1 MIQDRNAARHFLMRL
16 GLCSVMYWFAIQ
28 ELRMP
33 SDWAVFVPSFVMDF
47 SPVAV
52 DQLILLHGFLLLLGA
67 SSIVLGLFYLPGCLL
82 ASGLILEI
90 LLGLWWDDGINDVV
104 VRDVGLLA
112 LAVALTID
120 PARSWHLDNLLP
132 AFFATAPPGPARG
145 HVAAARRRGWPL
157 KAGAGVGLLT
167 AVLATGLA
175 LYATGSGGESLPGG
189 SVAALTNA
197 GTPVPQTSPRASSG
211 PLATPTQSPSVR
223 FDDWRYKQ
231 YAFQIYPGELGTEA
245 KKALAGFQLNLQDEG
260 DSVLVLLKATSA
272 RYKDAQYT
280 VDKRDTAYFI
290 ETTMRDDPNDQEN
303 NLRDDG
309 VIEVDAQGYIVNS

>member
-1 MIQDRNAARHFLMRL
+1 MASARPLSFTVARYKIDSVIRWSGFSRRSAEQAGRVRDLLAA
-16 GLCSVMYWFAIQ
+16 
-28 ELRMP
+28 
-33 SDWAVFVPSFVMDF
+33 F
-47 SPVAV
+47 SHNVTRW
-52 DQLILLHGFLLLLGA
+52 LGA
-67 SSIVLGLFYLPGCLL
+67 ALP
-82 ASGLILEI
+82 
-90 LLGLWWDDGINDVV
+90 
-104 VRDVGLLA
+104 RY
-112 LAVALTID
+112 
-120 PARSWHLDNLLP
+120 ARSWHLDNLLP

-211 PLATPTQSPSVR
+211 SLATPTQSPSVR